1 MKIIC
6 IGKNYLKHVKEMQGK
21 EAPKSPV
28 FFLKPETAK
37 LTDNNPFFYPE
48 FSKEIHYETE
58 VVLKISK
65 VGKYIEKQFAHRY
78 YDEISLGIDFTARDL
93 QKACKAKGFPW
104 EIAKAFDNSAPF
116 GEFVPKNNYTD
127 INQMNFKL
135 LKNGKEV
142 QNGNTRDMIFD
153 FDTIVSYVSQFFT
166 LKIGDLVYTGTPEG
180 VGPVTVGDR
189 LEAFLEDKKMLDFE
203 IK

>member
-21 EAPKSPV
+21 EAPKKPV

-37 LTDNNPFFYPE
+37 LTDNHPFFYPD
-48 FSKEIHYETE
+48 FSEDIHYETE
-58 VVLKISK
+58 VVLKISR
-65 VGKYIEKQFAHRY
+65 VGKHIEKQFAHRY

-93 QKACKAKGFPW
+93 QKQCKAKGFPW

-116 GEFVPKNNYTD
+116 GDFVPKTDYPD
-127 INQMNFKL
+127 INRMNFKL
-135 LKNGKEV
+135 LKNGEEV

-166 LKIGDLVYTGTPEG
+166 LKIGDLIYTGTPEG
-180 VGPVTVGDR
+180 VGPVKTGDR